1 MQEGYRLLMSVILK
15 AEKVSRQFT
24 IGDGSVVNALTDIN
38 LEVESNRLVCLRGRS
53 GSGKTTLINILGALD
68 KPSGGNVYFNGS
80 DITGY
85 SSAECDKLRRHEMAF
100 VFQSVALISTMTA
113 YENVEFALRLAGVPL
128 RERSARAKECLT
140 QVGLEKR
147 MYHRPGELSGGEQ
160 QRVAIARA
168 VCHRPKIVFADE
180 PTAALDTPTGL
191 AVLKLFRDLVKDND
205 LTIVMTTH
213 DETMMELADVVYS
226 LEDGRIASFVKNEP
240 KL

>member
-1 MQEGYRLLMSVILK
+1 MSVILK
-15 AEKVSRQFT
+15 ADKVSRQFT
-24 IGDGSVVNALTDIN
+24 IGDGSVVNALTGID
-38 LEVESNRLVCLRGRS
+38 LTVESGQLVCLRGRS

-68 KPSGGNVYFNGS
+68 KPNGGKVFFDGR
-80 DITGY
+80 DITELP
-85 SSAECDKLRRHEMAF
+85 SAECDRLRRHEMAF

-128 RERSARAKECLT
+128 SKRSARAKECLK

-168 VCHRPKIVFADE
+168 VCHRPKLVFADE

-191 AVLKLFRDLVKDND
+191 AVLKLFRELVRDND

-213 DETMMELADVVYS
+213 DETMMELADVVYA
-226 LEDGRIASFVKNEP
+226 LEDGKIASMTENHVDDK
-240 KL
+240 